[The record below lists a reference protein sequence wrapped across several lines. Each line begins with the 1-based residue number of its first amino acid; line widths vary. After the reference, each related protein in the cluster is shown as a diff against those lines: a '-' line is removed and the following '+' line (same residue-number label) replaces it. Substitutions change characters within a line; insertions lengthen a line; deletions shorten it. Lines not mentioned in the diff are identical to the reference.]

1 MDMGNTPNGPHQ
13 PHQQHQQSIHHIN
26 DFDDYTNLI
35 SNPTC
40 VIKFTA
46 EWCGPCK
53 AIAPIYEKLADE
65 HHEKITFIEINVDT
79 AKQITNYEDVKSIP
93 CFKFYY
99 NNEKLDALS
108 FQGSNVKMLER
119 RIEIL
124 LLKLDH
130 INYMTS
136 YDDYMTLIN
145 TSPCVVK
152 FTATWC
158 GPCKKIAPLYK
169 TLAHK
174 YHDKVNFLE
183 VDVNHVEEIAD
194 HEDIKSIP
202 TFIFYHNKVKLD
214 NLGFTNCNNE
224 TLIDNMETF
233 ISTINDVQGLQELQE
248 AQGAQESS
256 ESIKSDENNEYGE
269 DIDVPIEKVN
279 Q

>member
-99 NNEKLDALS
+99 N
-108 FQGSNVKMLER
+108 
-119 RIEIL
+119 
-124 LLKLDH
+124 
-130 INYMTS
+130 
-136 YDDYMTLIN
+136 
-145 TSPCVVK
+145 
-152 FTATWC
+152 
-158 GPCKKIAPLYK
+158 
-169 TLAHK
+169 
-174 YHDKVNFLE
+174 
-183 VDVNHVEEIAD
+183 
-194 HEDIKSIP
+194 
-202 TFIFYHNKVKLD
+202 KVKLD
-214 NLGFTNCNNE
+214 TIGFTNCNNE
-224 TLIDNMETF
+224 TLIDNRETF
-233 ISTINDVQGLQELQE
+233 ISTMSDVQGLQELQE
-248 AQGAQESS
+248 AEGAQESS